1 MCALKINT
9 NIQSGSIIKLPNTS
23 RTLPLR
29 EQCANKMSE
38 QFQTMLLSVQEPFI
52 SIKDY
57 KNYISKIIGSKRLGL
72 NITQLSSNE
81 INASITP
88 EIKLY
93 RYKNQPEQYFSDYIG
108 YKMEV
113 KHKKN
118 KIRCSKATLVHETRH
133 LFDMLCNPKYKM
145 ARHYKNLDD
154 KSVINKFIDIK
165 NFIESPCNYN
175 PKRVMG
181 LKVPTFE
188 KELRA
193 KIEGLSNTEIVDI
206 LQICRYHLKS
216 EQNAYSDAEKFNLKS
231 YPKTLKTFVTIMQM
245 HFDTKRNFQFAEKER
260 VIKKLIKEYIANER
274 SKIKLS

>member
-1 MCALKINT
+1 MCALKIKT
-9 NIQSGSIIKLPNTS
+9 NIQSGAIIKLPSTS

-38 QFQTMLLSVQEPFI
+38 QFQAMLLNVQEPFI

-57 KNYISKIIGSKRLGL
+57 KNYISKIIGSKSLGL
-72 NITQLSSNE
+72 SIAQLSSNDV
-81 INASITP
+81 NASITP
-88 EIKLY
+88 KIKLY
-93 RYKNQPEQYFSDYIG
+93 RYKNEPEQYFSDYIG

-165 NFIESPCNYN
+165 NFIECPCEYSPKNFIGIKI
-175 PKRVMG
+175 PS
-181 LKVPTFE
+181 FE

-193 KIEGLSNTEIVDI
+193 KLEGLSNTQIIDI

-216 EQNAYSDAEKFNLKS
+216 EQNAYSDAEKYNFKS
-231 YPKTLKTFVTIMQM
+231 YPKTLKTYVTIMQM
-245 HFDTKRNFQFAEKER
+245 HFDTKRNFQFVEKER
-260 VIKKLIKEYIANER
+260 VIKKLIKEYIAKER
-274 SKIKLS
+274 LASKLS